1 MKDAKADDI
10 HGKIIKFFK
19 TYNIPYKKNLIGF
32 ASDGANVMAGQNNS
46 VMTKLKAENKSIFL
60 MKCICHSFNLC
71 TNYACK
77 KLSRWVEDLARD
89 VHNYIAGS
97 PKRTAFY
104 QEFQKFTET
113 AVHKILYP
121 VQTRWLSL
129 ESVVLRLLEQY
140 DALKL
145 YFMDAVVNDRLLA
158 AETILQKLHDPL
170 SKLFLQFLKFILP
183 IFNNLNREMQSTS
196 PQIYHLR
203 TKIVGV
209 YKTILE
215 CFIRRDLILNCAIEK
230 IDYKNPHN
238 FLKLEDIYVGAENSA
253 FLSRPD
259 NGITKEQEV
268 FFRTRCLHFLI
279 ESIDQ
284 INIRFDF
291 ANDVLLK
298 LELIN
303 PENVKKGSSA
313 SIIPL
318 AMHFP
323 NLLTEKDYQKLDSEW
338 RLLRNTEIQNFSDN
352 GEEFWVSVLKEK
364 YNDGT
369 SMFGTVSKF
378 AIQLLSLPHS
388 SANVERLFSQI
399 NLIKTN
405 SRNLISSASLSGL
418 LHTKE
423 YLNGKSCYNLP
434 ISKEL
439 LKLHSN
445 KMYKKDK
452 DCEILTD
459 SETSETDD

>member
-10 HGKIIKFFK
+10 YKKIIKFFK
-19 TYNIPYKKNLIGF
+19 TYDIPYEKNLIGF

-46 VMTKLKAENKSIFL
+46 VMTRLKAENKSIFL

-71 TNYACK
+71 ANYACK
-77 KLSRWVEDLARD
+77 KLLRWVEDLARD

-97 PKRTAFY
+97 PKRTNLY
-104 QEFQKFTET
+104 QEFQKFTEI
-113 AVHKILYP
+113 AVHKILHP
-121 VQTRWLSL
+121 VQTKWLSL
-129 ESVVLRLLEQY
+129 ESVVIRLLEQY

-145 YFMDAVVNDRLLA
+145 YFVDAVANDRLLA
-158 AETILQKLHDPL
+158 AETILQKLNDPL

-196 PQIYHLR
+196 SQIYHLR
-203 TKIVGV
+203 SKVVEV

-238 FLKLEDIYVGAENSA
+238 FVKLEDIYVGAENSA
-253 FLSRPD
+253 FLLCPD
-259 NGITKEQEV
+259 NRITKEKEV
-268 FFRTRCLHFLI
+268 FFRTRYLDFLI
-279 ESIDQ
+279 ESVNQ

-303 PENVKKGSSA
+303 PVNVKKGSSN

-318 AMHFP
+318 AIHFP
-323 NLLTEKDYQKLDSEW
+323 NLLTEKDYQKLDLEW
-338 RLLRNTEIQNFSDN
+338 RLLRNCEIQNFGDN
-352 GEEFWVSVLKEK
+352 GEEFWVSVRKEK

-369 SMFGTVSKF
+369 PMFETVSNF
-378 AIQLLSLPHS
+378 VIQLLSLPHS

-399 NLIKTN
+399 NLIKTD
-405 SRNLISSASLSGL
+405 SRNLISSATLCGL

-423 YLNGKSCYNLP
+423 YLHGKYSFVC
-434 ISKEL
+434 KL
-439 LKLHSN
+439 LHVTYIKRVV
-445 KMYKKDK
+445 
-452 DCEILTD
+452 
-459 SETSETDD
+459 ETTF